1 MESGVEKLSER
12 FKMSKLVF
20 IVDMIASQAC
30 KNPVKIMHIYMNRFA
45 IDENASFEII
55 SVQTL
60 MYQEINLSPSDGP
73 GEFFLKSKVTGE
85 EQEVSQ
91 QEFLDDINQ
100 GTVENLK
107 PIEHA
112 IESSLHK
119 ANEFENELDLNNYD
133 LMNTHLIYSGNAFNW
148 MDVLGHNVENSIGPK
163 EFEEKVKCMVRNALK
178 KYKINSIM
186 LTFLELWKHNLITQA
201 TADQFS
207 VGKIKTKNG
216 GIIESVY
223 DDLEK
228 FFKARFL
235 IDW

>member
-1 MESGVEKLSER
+1 
-12 FKMSKLVF
+12 
-20 IVDMIASQAC
+20 
-30 KNPVKIMHIYMNRFA
+30 MNRFA

-55 SVQTL
+55 SVKTL
-60 MYQEINLSPSDGP
+60 MYQEINLSPSDGT
-73 GEFFLKSKVTGE
+73 GEFFLQSKETGE
-85 EQEVSQ
+85 EQEVSEK
-91 QEFLDDINQ
+91 EFIKDINQ

-107 PIEHA
+107 LIEHA

-119 ANEFENELDLNNYD
+119 ANEFENELGLKTYD

-163 EFEEKVKCMVRNALK
+163 EFEEIVECMVRNALK

-201 TADQFS
+201 TAEQFS
-207 VGKIKTKNG
+207 KGEIKTKNG

-223 DDLEK
+223 DDLEN

-235 IDW
+235 IDR